1 LAAALRPSPKPDTLA
16 VAPRVLTCGGYTP
29 RPQEQTTM
37 LNIKEPLDQRVT
49 IRLTQTEKNILIEE
63 ADLAGLTTAELIRRR
78 YFGKPIIAATDAA
91 TIRELRRTGGLLKHI
106 FNQSDANNQKVG
118 TEILTTLNEVRE
130 CIKRIANRDRQES

>member
-1 LAAALRPSPKPDTLA
+1 
-16 VAPRVLTCGGYTP
+16 
-29 RPQEQTTM
+29 M
-37 LNIKEPLDQRVT
+37 LNTKEPLDQRVT

-106 FNQSDANNQKVG
+106 FNQSDANNQKLG